1 MAMDAKQIEAKAKDL
16 GKAATSNES
25 SAVILGLLKD
35 IQTGVRPTE
44 DLLRKTRIGI
54 LVNKFKSSKT
64 PEIARLSSEIV
75 SKWRTEVNKQK
86 QGGGSAAS
94 RGSSSSPRPGQNG
107 TGASTPASATP
118 SDKASKLSVPPD
130 KRTWKADKVEIN
142 HSGSKVRDSCTGLMY
157 DGLCMGSTEPPKT
170 ILARAIA
177 VEIAAYDHLGPE
189 TKEQYKT
196 KIRSLFQNLKNKS
209 NPKLRV
215 RVVSG
220 EITAEQFVRMT
231 SDELKSVEQREADA
245 KLRKENMDKAM
256 VPQQERSIRQSLQ
269 CGKCGQRK
277 VTYTEAQTRSA
288 DEPMTLFCTCT
299 NCGKSWR
306 Q

>member
-16 GKAATSNES
+16 GKAATSNEP

-54 LVNKFKSSKT
+54 LVNKFKSSKS

-94 RGSSSSPRPGQNG
+94 RGSSGSPRPGQNG
-107 TGASTPASATP
+107 TGASTPIAATP

-130 KRTWKADKVEIN
+130 KRTWKMDKVEVN
-142 HSGSKVRDSCTGLMY
+142 HTGSKVRDSCTGLMY
-157 DGLCMGSTEPPKT
+157 DGLCMGSTEPPK
-170 ILARAIA
+170 IVLARAIA
-177 VEIAAYDHLGPE
+177 VEVAAHEHLGPE
-189 TKEQYKT
+189 TKEAYKT

-209 NPKLRV
+209 NPQLRV

-220 EITAEQFVRMT
+220 EITADDFVRMT

-256 VPQQERSIRQSLQ
+256 VPQQERSISQSLQ